1 MKNIIFLGAPG
12 SGKGTQAS
20 IISEK
25 FGYPLI
31 SVGDLLRE
39 AVKNQTEIGKK
50 AKAIM
55 QAGELVSDEI
65 VLNLVKERISAH
77 DCDNGFILDGLP
89 RNATQAVEL
98 DKILQSINKSINLIF
113 NISVSDDNLIK
124 RISGRF
130 SCAKCGEIYNE
141 FFKKTKQ
148 KGVCDKC
155 LARDFIKR
163 EDDNENSVKNRL
175 NIFHKNLES
184 IIDHYLPYGKIRNID
199 GQKDIDK
206 ISNDIVANLLD

>member
-20 IISEK
+20 LISEK

-31 SVGDLLRE
+31 SIGDLLRE
-39 AVKNQTEIGKK
+39 SVKNQTEIGKK
-50 AKAIM
+50 AQAIM
-55 QAGELVSDEI
+55 KSGELVCDDI
-65 VLNLVKERISAH
+65 VLNLVKERISAK

-89 RNATQAVEL
+89 RNKQQAIEL
-98 DKILQSINKSINLIF
+98 DRILQAINKSINLIF
-113 NISVSDDNLIK
+113 NIDVCDEVLIK

-141 FFKKTKQ
+141 FFKRPKKE
-148 KGVCDKC
+148 GICDKC
-155 LARDFIKR
+155 LSIKFNKR

-175 NIFHKNLES
+175 EIFHKNLDS
-184 IIDHYLPYGKIRNID
+184 IINHYHDTGKINSINGENNISKIN
-199 GQKDIDK
+199 QDI
-206 ISNDIVANLLD
+206 ISLI